1 MLFQYVS
8 DIHLEYITYI
18 PYIKKTA
25 DNLFLVGDIGHPGTA
40 LFNKFLKICSEKY
53 KNVFIV
59 YGNHEYYSII
69 RGRNKKI
76 ETMREKLEYAKDF
89 PSNVHLLDNSCIYFN
104 KNDNT
109 VSYSLSGISNK
120 NNFIKIIGSTLWS
133 DNCTQSNNFKNIFIE
148 KDIPLT
154 YDYQA
159 KLFNKSKHYLINELY
174 KEDIDSIILT
184 HYSTHKLSNGSYLDF
199 KDSNHIMELFLNSKL
214 IACINGHTHSSVNLV
229 APGTTIKLLSNCFGY
244 KNENQDIVKYNPNAV
259 LDLNQNTLLSFSG
272 LYSKS
277 EFNPIKILY
286 TVMNRPNPI
295 YDIGNLDET
304 TAFSISNI
312 GKDNPIIYV
321 NSAFE
326 KLTGY
331 SLSEIRGKNC
341 RFLQSPSGHVVRGSN
356 REHCDNEF
364 LHKIKGEIYKQEECQ
379 FIIYNF
385 TKSGEKFINLVTVIP
400 LQINGINY
408 LVGFQC
414 DISSSIHKFKFE
426 QMDTSIIDTN
436 IIKDLTSNNIN
447 ISDELTETNSI
458 SFSLAMSDSFVTE
471 KLSNE
476 SIRYKHF
483 FDNNPMFLCILNND
497 GKFKKCNDTVF
508 NVLGYCKNE
517 IYNRLLLDFTY
528 SEDVGIILQHFD
540 ILKIKKETLF
550 SHRIVKKDSSCINV
564 SWTLK
569 LKGNTIYCTGIYD
582 SNELQTTAMA
592 R

>member
-8 DIHLEYITYI
+8 DIHLEYISYI

-40 LFNKFLKICSEKY
+40 SFNKFLKICSEKY

-76 ETMREKLEYAKDF
+76 ETMTEKLEYAKSF
-89 PSNVHLLDNSCIYFN
+89 PSNVHLLHNSCVYFN
-104 KNDNT
+104 KITNQ
-109 VSYSLSGISNK
+109 VSLSCLEYDKK
-120 NNFIKIIGSTLWS
+120 NYIKIIGSTLWS
-133 DNCTQSNNFKNIFIE
+133 DNCSQSNNFKNIFVE
-148 KDIPLT
+148 KDIHLT
-154 YDYQA
+154 FDYQ
-159 KLFNKSKHYLINELY
+159 KQLFNKSKIYLINELY
-174 KEDIDSIILT
+174 KEDIESIILT
-184 HYSTHKLSNGSYLDF
+184 HYPTHKLANGSYLDF
-199 KDSNHIMELFLNSKL
+199 KDSNHIRELFLHSKL
-214 IACINGHTHSSVNLV
+214 IACINGHTHSSINLV
-229 APGTTIKLLSNCFGY
+229 SPGTTIKLLSNCFGY
-244 KNENQDIVKYNPNAV
+244 KTENQEIVKYNPNAV
-259 LDLNQNTLLSFSG
+259 LDLNKNTLLSLSG

-286 TVMNRPNPI
+286 SIMNRPNPI
-295 YDIGNLDET
+295 YDIGNIDEF

-321 NSAFE
+321 NNAFE

-341 RFLQSPSGHVVRGSN
+341 RFLQSPNGNVQKGSI
-356 REHCDNEF
+356 REHCDSEF
-364 LHKIKGEIYKQEECQ
+364 LHKIKGDIYKQEECQ

-414 DISSSIHKFKFE
+414 DISGSIHKFKFE
-426 QMDTSIIDTN
+426 HMDMSIIDQT
-436 IIKDLTSNNIN
+436 IVKDLTNNNIN

-458 SFSLAMSDSFVTE
+458 SFSLAMSDSFIAD
-471 KLSNE
+471 KASNE

-483 FDNNPMFLCILNND
+483 FDNNPMFLCILNNE
-497 GKFKKCNDTVF
+497 GKFKKCNDTF
-508 NVLGYCKNE
+508 FEVLGYCKNDV
-517 IYNRLLLDFTY
+517 YNRLLIDFTY
-528 SEDVGIILQHFD
+528 SDSVGIILQNLD
-540 ILKIKKETLF
+540 ILNIKKETSF
-550 SHRIVKKDSSCINV
+550 SHMFIKKDLSDITI
-564 SWTLK
+564 SWTLR
-569 LKGNTIYCTGIYD
+569 LKGNAIYCTGTY
-582 SNELQTTAMA
+582 NT
-592 R
+592 